1 MKKEGAAL
9 PNTCFQR
16 KLLCVFPWEAC
27 GRKQEFVITPW
38 RGIWEQEA
46 YSDFIFNDLQLKIAF
61 WLGII

>member
-46 YSDFIFNDLQLKIAF
+46 YSDFIFNDL
-61 WLGII
+61 